1 MAFAAPM
8 ARTGMGGRGLLTW
21 KGIQKGDGRLCRQ
34 GFFFCYAPFRVLFLL
49 YRKLRPIKQ
58 KPPGDAHFSPK
69 GNVCWR
75 RRAPAQ
81 GSGYWILCFSV
92 GKCALKQKPS
102 GQDRTVAER
111 GHAAK
116 AARRRRRTLRSRLL
130 FYNHIQNSP
139 RGRGPRGQIETH

>member
-1 MAFAAPM
+1 M
-8 ARTGMGGRGLLTW
+8 RTF
-21 KGIQKGDGRLCRQ
+21 RLKEMSAGADALR
-34 GFFFCYAPFRVLFLL
+34 
-49 YRKLRPIKQ
+49 RKDPV
-58 KPPGDAHFSPK
+58 H
-69 GNVCWR
+69 
-75 RRAPAQ
+75 
-81 GSGYWILCFSV
+81 WILCFSV

-116 AARRRRRTLRSRLL
+116 AARRRRRPLRSRLL